1 MLSESWC
8 SVECGIAKLRPTGE
22 VSSLKAPIR
31 DWNSTSEYGSS
42 KRQKCNGQCYANQ
55 FVDQAKALLGD
66 SSNAATH
73 NGAILSPNKKSGN
86 ESN

>member
-55 FVDQAKALLGD
+55 FVDQAKALLLGLVK
-66 SSNAATH
+66 AAAD
-73 NGAILSPNKKSGN
+73 NGAILTPNEESGN